1 MPNIFRWPAERPL
14 PQDFLAGLKKAPHGV
29 FIYPTNTLYGL
40 GASIHSQEAL
50 CSVFE
55 IKARPKDFPLPV
67 MANASQIGS
76 ICEVT
81 DISLPFL
88 KLADTR
94 VTAVLPSGKSAPKGI
109 VHNGTVAVRLPC
121 SKLTESLVGF
131 IGPVTSTS
139 ANVHGRPTPADI
151 DPLVSEFG
159 ERISAYIDSG
169 RLEGLPTTIIDFT
182 GNRPKIIREG
192 ALSREEMEITYER

>member
-14 PQDFLAGLKKAPHGV
+14 PEDFLADLKKAHDGV
-29 FIYPTNTLYGL
+29 FVYPTNTLYGL
-40 GASIHSQEAL
+40 GACIRSPKAIRL
-50 CSVFE
+50 VFE

-67 MANASQIGS
+67 MANFGQIRD

-88 KLADTR
+88 KHSDTR
-94 VTAVLPSGKSAPKGI
+94 VTAVLPSGKSAPKEI
-109 VHNGTVAVRLPC
+109 VHRGTVAVRLPC
-121 SKLTESLVGF
+121 SKLTESLVGSV
-131 IGPVTSTS
+131 GPITSTS
-139 ANVHGRPTPADI
+139 ANVHGQPTPAEI
-151 DPLVSEFG
+151 GPLVSEFG

-182 GNRPKIIREG
+182 GDRPKIIREG
-192 ALSREEMEITYER
+192 ALSRDEMERTYER